1 MTWADVNLWTQGLS
15 EVINPVRR
23 DVWAQWITL
32 ERKETETNKW
42 LCGHPTF
49 VCFTSFFYLPRNHF
63 KHTVQWKDSFW
74 FLGNK
79 FSIVKAGQSI
89 WFALWE
95 PGRKEN
101 VKFSLW
107 KNNVHLAW
115 REYSLLTFPISSTVN
130 SYDWSTWKRAVLPPP
145 DALQVG
151 AGAHPV
157 VLDRSLRQHHP
168 NALVARFHLHHK
180 CCWGSRTVSTGAKVN
195 LSFRHWKAFCA
206 ESLCGN
212 RTKVS
217 DQFSLTIY
225 KYLNCCNF
233 SQLSGVGWVH
243 FDLVCGDDA
252 AWKSHFSVLTYSWFC
267 STWCAWI
274 EWIFKSGEKVKML
287 SK

>member
-1 MTWADVNLWTQGLS
+1 MVVWT
-15 EVINPVRR
+15 
-23 DVWAQWITL
+23 
-32 ERKETETNKW
+32 
-42 LCGHPTF
+42 PTGCWTPNICLLHI
-49 VCFTSFFYLPRNHF
+49 CFYQPRNHF
-63 KHTVQWKDSFW
+63 NHTVQWKDSFW
-74 FLGNK
+74 SLGNK

-107 KNNVHLAW
+107 KNKVHLAW

-151 AGAHPV
+151 AGAHPI

-168 NALVARFHLHHK
+168 NALVARFHLHRK
-180 CCWGSRTVSTGAKVN
+180 CCWGSRTVSTGGKVN

-206 ESLCGN
+206 EYLCGN

-217 DQFSLTIY
+217 DQFSLTIC

-243 FDLVCGDDA
+243 LVCGDDVTQNEMEA
-252 AWKSHFSVLTYSWFC
+252 AWKSHLSVLTYSWFC
-267 STWCAWI
+267 SNFWRTWCAWI
-274 EWIFKSGEKVKML
+274 ELISKSGEKVQML
-287 SK
+287 TR